1 MDGHSWRKEIAS
13 RVLQHKAR
21 RRGSARREAAM
32 EFEFPPAEALAVTEE
47 PVVRYRLKRNRELD
61 AQNEQALEIVPTEH
75 KIIRF
80 PRTFAAAEKSPYIEP
95 TQPATTVQPPLENA
109 SDSMPDLSSEPRI
122 FEVAENTPE
131 SEPAR
136 AEPVR
141 AEQLDLLPSFDDI
154 RLEPVHVTAVTP
166 QEIIPNPASLQQ
178 RSIAAIV
185 DVSSVATA
193 ALLFDFIFVRL
204 AEDDPHSRM
213 ALLCG
218 LGVMAIL
225 WILFQYLFL
234 VHGNGTPGMLLADLE
249 LATFD
254 GKAVPVNGRR
264 CRALATVLSAF
275 SLGFG
280 YAWALIDEDQ
290 LGWHDRITG
299 TMLRSTNR
307 DSIEKPDIWD

>member
-1 MDGHSWRKEIAS
+1 
-13 RVLQHKAR
+13 
-21 RRGSARREAAM
+21 
-32 EFEFPPAEALAVTEE
+32 
-47 PVVRYRLKRNRELD
+47 
-61 AQNEQALEIVPTEH
+61 
-75 KIIRF
+75 
-80 PRTFAAAEKSPYIEP
+80 
-95 TQPATTVQPPLENA
+95 
-109 SDSMPDLSSEPRI
+109 
-122 FEVAENTPE
+122 
-131 SEPAR
+131 
-136 AEPVR
+136 
-141 AEQLDLLPSFDDI
+141 
-154 RLEPVHVTAVTP
+154 
-166 QEIIPNPASLQQ
+166 
-178 RSIAAIV
+178 
-185 DVSSVATA
+185 
-193 ALLFDFIFVRL
+193 
-204 AEDDPHSRM
+204 M